1 MAAMVLL
8 RQSQVRLLQGLVV
21 VVLVQKALL
30 LERVRLAVE
39 MERLAHPAMA
49 VTLLQTLEAVAV
61 VLVGVGLI
69 PPRAV
74 MAVLA

>member
-39 MERLAHPAMA
+39 MERLAHLAMA

-61 VLVGVGLI
+61 VLVGAGLI
-69 PPRAV
+69 PPRVV
-74 MAVLA
+74 MVVLA